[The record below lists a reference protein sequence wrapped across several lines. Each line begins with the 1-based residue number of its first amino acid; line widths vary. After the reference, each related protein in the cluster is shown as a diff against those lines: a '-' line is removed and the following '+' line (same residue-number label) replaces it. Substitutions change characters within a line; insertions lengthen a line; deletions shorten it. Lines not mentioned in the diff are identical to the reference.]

1 MSYIALHLKGVDYKE
16 KEGDFENIQVATD
29 RGLQVFTFKKLQSAT
44 GGFGK
49 SNVIGHGAFGLVY
62 QWVLKDG
69 RKVAVKLM
77 NQAGKHGEEEFEVEV
92 LSLSTFP
99 SLSLYFLEVCIWVHT
114 RFSVFT
120 LLIFFLLIVDSLLKI
135 IGGFFGS
142 FAAAIFVL
150 DYWLLFRKQP

>member
-62 QWVLKDG
+62 Q
-69 RKVAVKLM
+69 
-77 NQAGKHGEEEFEVEV
+77 
-92 LSLSTFP
+92 
-99 SLSLYFLEVCIWVHT
+99 
-114 RFSVFT
+114 
-120 LLIFFLLIVDSLLKI
+120 
-135 IGGFFGS
+135 
-142 FAAAIFVL
+142 
-150 DYWLLFRKQP
+150 